1 MNIRRFQADRLQDAL
16 DAVRERIGPEAVIL
30 ETRRVRGPGP
40 LGYLRPRRFEVVAA
54 AEERASD
61 AIRGE
66 ILGLRAAVERMA
78 RRLDSARGP
87 GESVVELLDARG
99 VPRQEAMELVADL
112 EPPAAPADRRAI
124 GARMESIMG
133 FPHPIVLEP
142 GTRKVC
148 ALVGP
153 TGVGKTTTL
162 AKLAARFALMQ
173 RARVCLV
180 TADTYRI
187 AAIEQ
192 LRTYGQILGVPVEV
206 AVTPAEV
213 EQALARHAQ
222 ADLVLVDTAGRSPRN
237 EMQMAELKNY
247 LRAVGPGET
256 HLVLGLNMH
265 AHDAMF
271 TARAFAEVGFD
282 HFLFTKLDETRGP
295 GLILPLRRAFDRPLS
310 YITTGQRVPEDIEVA
325 NAQRISRMLLEAD

>member
-1 MNIRRFQADRLQDAL
+1 MQDAL

-54 AEERASD
+54 AEERTAD
-61 AIRGE
+61 AIRSE
-66 ILGLRAAVERMA
+66 ITGLKVALERMA
-78 RRLDSARGP
+78 TRLVSGEGP
-87 GESVVELLDARG
+87 YEPVLHALGERG
-99 VPRQEAMELVADL
+99 VPRQEALELVADL
-112 EPPAAPADRRAI
+112 EPPPPASDRRAL
-124 GARMESIMG
+124 GARMEALMG

-142 GTRKVC
+142 GTRKIC

-206 AVTPAEV
+206 AVTPHEV
-213 EQALARHAQ
+213 REALARHGEV
-222 ADLVLVDTAGRSPRN
+222 DLVLVDTAGRSPRN
-237 EMQMAELKNY
+237 EMAMAELKSY
-247 LRAVGPGET
+247 LKAVEPAET
-256 HLVLGLNMH
+256 HLVLGLNMQ
-265 AHDAMF
+265 AQDALF

-310 YITTGQRVPEDIEVA
+310 YITTGQRVPEDLEVA
-325 NAQRISRMLLEAD
+325 NAQRISRLLLEAN